1 MQTKKDRKN
10 KLVGLACD
18 VIGRSTICANGNIN
32 KSYNGQIAAF
42 SVSVAMSGI
51 KPTMAIYMSDS
62 DNTAVNRKY
71 IVELIAHMYKEDC
84 GTGNITAEGLYDMV
98 IQIKDSSELAALA
111 GKIIEYAIALK
122 LAVRTYNLV

>member
-1 MQTKKDRKN
+1 MSTNKDRKN

-18 VIGRSTICANGNIN
+18 VVGKSSICTKGTIN

-51 KPTMAIYMSDS
+51 KPIMAIYMSDS
-62 DNTAVNRKY
+62 DKAAVDRKK
-71 IVELIAHMYKEDC
+71 IVELIAQMHKNDG
-84 GTGNITAEGLYDMV
+84 GTNSDTAEDLYKKVIEINDGNKLAGLT
-98 IQIKDSSELAALA
+98 

-122 LAVRTYNLV
+122 LAVRTYKLD